1 MEEQQQIVI
10 YTTSLQVV
18 RLSYNKSK
26 RVKKILQSH
35 CVKYEERD
43 LYKKKEYQHELQ
55 YRLNLSHID
64 LPHIF
69 FNGKH
74 IGNCDQIE
82 SFSDQGILK
91 KLFRDLEVC
100 TFNS

>member
-1 MEEQQQIVI
+1 M
-10 YTTSLQVV
+10 V
-18 RLSYNKSK
+18 RLAYDKCK

-55 YRLNLSHID
+55 FRLDLDEVD

-82 SFSDQGILK
+82 LYSDQGLLR
-91 KLFRDLEVC
+91 KLFKDLEV
-100 TFNS
+100 